1 MTDLMRTLAKVLG
14 PAIDSARAALR
25 ELDRDDVPAK
35 LRKVAGSSA
44 RSLPPPLTKALVR
57 EIDENEWFRGKVL
70 EAFEDGDATDD
81 ISAAFLHREQGWWLT
96 VAAATAEG
104 MAASASQQV
113 VADAAQINR
122 LEKQLDVEKRR
133 VRDARQRAEEAE
145 AALDRASSADAATLR
160 NSLDSERRKR
170 AGAEAARDA
179 IEERARIVQGDL
191 AAANAE
197 TARLLRRVLA
207 LKKERAGLLRR
218 LESGRSD
225 SVPKDAVGLGRYLD
239 RLVAA
244 IDPYRDR
251 GEPEPS
257 HPGDGEAVFRL
268 PAGINP
274 DTAAAV
280 EALAAS
286 PAPLVVVV
294 DGYNVLGSID
304 AARMATSSARRDLL
318 GLLGRLLRFLG
329 RGRVVAVF
337 DSALGDG
344 RVSLKDDAGV
354 EVRFT
359 SAGLIADD
367 VIVEMAAE
375 LGRGTVVVSDD
386 RDVRERSEEHG
397 AVVLW
402 SQALIDWA
410 SA

>member
-1 MTDLMRTLAKVLG
+1 LTDLMRTLAKALG
-14 PAIDSARAALR
+14 PAIDAAREVLR
-25 ELDRDDVPAK
+25 DLDPDDVPAK

-70 EAFEDGDATDD
+70 ETFENGGAGDE
-81 ISAAFLHREQGWWLT
+81 ISNAFLRREQGWWLT
-96 VAAATAEG
+96 VTAATAES
-104 MAASASQQV
+104 MTAAASQR
-113 VADAAQINR
+113 AAANAEKISR
-122 LEKQLDVEKRR
+122 LEQRLDVEKRR
-133 VRDARQRAEEAE
+133 VRDARHRAEQAE
-145 AALDRASSADAATLR
+145 ATLERAPSADADALR

-170 AGAEAARDA
+170 AVAEAARDA
-179 IEERARIVQGDL
+179 IEQRARTVEHEL
-191 AAANAE
+191 AAAQAE
-197 TARLLRRVLA
+197 TARLLRQVLA
-207 LKKERAGLLRR
+207 LKKERADLLRR

-225 SVPKDAVGLGRYLD
+225 SVPKDAAGLGRYLD
-239 RLVAA
+239 RLAAA

-251 GEPEPS
+251 GEPAPS
-257 HPGDGEAVFRL
+257 PPGGGEAVFRL

-274 DTAAAV
+274 DTAAAI
-280 EALAAS
+280 EALATS
-286 PAPLVVVV
+286 PAPLVVIV

-304 AARMATSSARRDLL
+304 AASMATSGARRDLL

-344 RVSLKDDAGV
+344 RASVKGDAGV

-367 VIVEMAAE
+367 LIVEMADE
-375 LGRGTVVVSDD
+375 LGRGTVVISDASE
-386 RDVRERSEEHG
+386 VRERREEHG

-402 SQALIDWA
+402 SQALIAW
-410 SA
+410 SAP